1 MKKLLYLFMASFII
15 ACATKKADTPP
26 STAPASPSTSS
37 IPKPTAPA
45 PSTITAETFRSSDP
59 NFAYADFSK
68 GKMLYETK
76 CNQCHA
82 LKPVFSQSID
92 GWNKYVPDM
101 VAKYNR
107 NFSDL
112 LDERAEELIKGYL
125 LAELEQGKR

>member
-1 MKKLLYLFMASFII
+1 MKKLLIIGLAVFVI

-26 STAPASPSTSS
+26 STPPPPPTTSS
-37 IPKPTAPA
+37 FPKPTIPA
-45 PSTITAETFRSSDP
+45 PSTVTAENFRSSDP
-59 NFAYADFSK
+59 NFAYADFTK

-76 CNQCHA
+76 CNKCHE
-82 LKPVFSQSID
+82 LKPVFSQNLD

-101 VAKYNR
+101 VSKYNR
-107 NFSDL
+107 KFSDL